1 MLDEPLWTVRSAAE
15 FLSVSEATVRAWQ
28 HAHLVPFIKIGGSIR
43 FVPDEL
49 RRWVADSS
57 VTHRAVAGAP
67 DPRQVMSTLWS

>member
-1 MLDEPLWTVRSAAE
+1 MVDEPLWTVRSAAE

-28 HAHLVPFIKIGGSIR
+28 HAHLLPFIKIGGSIR

-57 VTHRAVAGAP
+57 VRSRTASRML
-67 DPRQVMSTLWS
+67 D